1 MILVVDDNE
10 DLRELFQWVLETG
23 GFSVVTAATGG
34 EALTC
39 LRRTERIRLVLLD
52 LTLPDMSGLE
62 LVGALKIEPG
72 LAEIP
77 ILLVSGML
85 HVAVGRLPMLR
96 KPVAPDDL
104 LAAARYHALPA

>member
-1 MILVVDDNE
+1 MILVVEDNE
-10 DLRELFQWVLETG
+10 DLRELFQWVLEAV
-23 GFSVVTAATGG
+23 GFSVVTAATGA

-39 LRRTERIRLVLLD
+39 LRGAEQIRLVLLD

-62 LVGALKIEPG
+62 LVEALKIEPG

-77 ILLVSGML
+77 VVLVSGML

-96 KPVAPDDL
+96 KPLAPEDL
-104 LAAARYHALPA
+104 LAAVRYHALPP